1 MKIREKDKILE
12 EYNEKKLTPERLKSL
27 INDNHHVSSSLIKS
41 LIKENEMEL
50 LKIIFDNS
58 KFYDDDFIKQLI
70 YQYKYKTLISTKEL
84 NQEISK
90 DKYKII
96 IDYEDNFNFYF
107 SFRHRKTFEI

>member
-1 MKIREKDKILE
+1 
-12 EYNEKKLTPERLKSL
+12 
-27 INDNHHVSSSLIKS
+27 
-41 LIKENEMEL
+41 MEL

-58 KFYDDDFIKQLI
+58 KFYDDDFIKHLI

-96 IDYEDNFNFYF
+96 IDYEKWHNTIILNMF
-107 SFRHRKTFEI
+107 